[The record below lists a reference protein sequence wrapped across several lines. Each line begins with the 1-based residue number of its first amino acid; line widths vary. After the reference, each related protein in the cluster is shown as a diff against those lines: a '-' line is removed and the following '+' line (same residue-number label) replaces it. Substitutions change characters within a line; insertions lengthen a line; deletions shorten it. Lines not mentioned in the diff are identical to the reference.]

1 MNEINIHRV
10 AVFLAVYNG
19 MEWLSEQLCSTLKQ
33 VDVEVTIFISI
44 DPSSDGSEALCQ
56 EFSKKYKNI
65 IILPNVGKFG
75 GAAPNFFRLIK
86 DVDFSKFDYVAFADQ
101 DDIWLPNK
109 LLQAHNEIVRH
120 KADAYSSNVTA
131 FWLNGTQVLIDKS
144 QPQVLWDFLF
154 EASGPGCTYVLSK
167 KLALDIQNTVSC
179 NWDEVQGV
187 ALHDWFIYAFARAN
201 GYCWFIDEAPT
212 MLYRQHKKNQV
223 GVNIGFSAAKYRF
236 NQVMAGWLF
245 DQSLLIAHLV
255 GISDHPFVKSWSNG
269 SRVGYLKLAFRASQ
283 CRRRLRDKFLFGL
296 SCVLISFVGRR

>member
-1 MNEINIHRV
+1 MPKIC
-10 AVFLAVYNG
+10 VFLAAYNG
-19 MEWLSEQLCSTLKQ
+19 RFWLSEQLNSIQAQTGVFITLFVS
-33 VDVEVTIFISI
+33 VDASI
-44 DPSSDGSEALCQ
+44 DGTEAWVDACAQSDSRIFL
-56 EFSKKYKNI
+56 
-65 IILPNVGKFG
+65 LPHGQHFG

-86 DVDFSKFDYVAFADQ
+86 DVDFSEFDYVAFADQ

-109 LLQAHNEIVRH
+109 LLQAQKEIVRH

-131 FWLNGTQVLIDKS
+131 FWQNGTQLLIDKS

-154 EASGPGCTYVLSK
+154 EAAGPGCTYVLTK
-167 KLALDIQNTVSC
+167 KLAFDIQKNVKN
-179 NWDEVQGV
+179 NWDDIQGV

-201 GYCWFIDEAPT
+201 GYCWFIDEVPS
-212 MLYRQHKKNQV
+212 MLYRQHEKNQV

-236 NQVMAGWLF
+236 NQMMAGWLF

-269 SRVGYLKLAFRASQ
+269 SRLGYLKLALRAYQ

-296 SCVLISFVGRR
+296 SCVLFSFVGRR